1 MYTVSQMD
9 QQVKNLFAVQEMQKK
24 KEKRKEKR
32 RKKKEIL
39 IILRWKKVDLKNK
52 PS

>member
-24 KEKRKEKR
+24 KIKE
-32 RKKKEIL
+32 KKEIL

>member
-1 MYTVSQMD
+1 MVPQMA
-9 QQVKNLFAVQEMQKK
+9 QQVKNLFAVQETQKK
-24 KEKRKEKR
+24 KK
-32 RKKKEIL
+32 L

>member
-24 KEKRKEKR
+24 KEEE
-32 RKKKEIL
+32 KKEIL
-39 IILRWKKVDLKNK
+39 IILRWKKVNLKNK